1 MDVKKLDEPA
11 WDQLVLDYQKSRLT
25 QKDFCE
31 ARSINFLD
39 FTYRRQKSVI
49 YKKSQSRAA
58 RNIISP
64 VLPEV
69 FDQSSKDGF
78 IKITPEVQKDCAESD
93 SKFIELAL
101 PYGIILRIPAH
112 EVS

>member
-1 MDVKKLDEPA
+1 MDVKKLDETA

-31 ARSINFLD
+31 ARGINFLD
-39 FTYRRQKSVI
+39 FTYRRQKAVI
-49 YKKSQSRAA
+49 YKKSQSKALK
-58 RNIISP
+58 NNISP
-64 VLPEV
+64 VLP
-69 FDQSSKDGF
+69 F
-78 IKITPEVQKDCAESD
+78 IKIAPEVAQTEVKLD